1 MSDYEWWNDRCKQT
15 LGTFCDCVF
24 RRNPGILKS
33 FPSVFCAY
41 ITRDKAA
48 EYTNGQALSKEQ
60 VCAVKNDI
68 FLYLLILRIFVKK
81 KEPWETASKLT
92 LCDWG
97 YQATDISNYTLPA
110 DVRDITD
117 GATNKDILTAFGF
130 ELKDDHLGYRKIHC
144 RPAVTIGSTK
154 LKETFQAKTFTWSW
168 KFEHYYTIE
177 QRKGDALFSPIAREE
192 IFRLTEE
199 NAELEEQAAS
209 RQEEM
214 KRLKKKLQMLTRVIE
229 NAAAAE
235 ASLRDLVLV
244 PLGLDIDE
252 LGLDLSAMGLE
263 PSKVRKTS
271 LKTDALFEEYDKD
284 MMQSAILQSRIIP
297 ESAQSFFDDEKVN
310 TAEFLLQAAKY
321 QLATSNGD
329 ATAQRSARMTALVDP
344 NANLTEVQV
353 YRMLAVDF
361 GSHFDV
367 VDVNSPRSIEEWR
380 RMATRLVGGI
390 IQSRDNAAARAALE
404 HPNLVSVV
412 YVDPGH
418 WYVLRKIGAQLY
430 ATDSLKNKYRKMSLE
445 EALENLKA
453 TAFYCFKKDKA
464 DFETL
469 LQERQKG
476 NLTCGV
482 SAVNMGIGK
491 QKWTWEFN
499 GTQITGAGEA
509 FNADLES
516 QGPRAAYNVNGDRVK
531 GF

>member
-1 MSDYEWWNDRCKQT
+1 
-15 LGTFCDCVF
+15 
-24 RRNPGILKS
+24 
-33 FPSVFCAY
+33 
-41 ITRDKAA
+41 
-48 EYTNGQALSKEQ
+48 
-60 VCAVKNDI
+60 
-68 FLYLLILRIFVKK
+68 
-81 KEPWETASKLT
+81 
-92 LCDWG
+92 
-97 YQATDISNYTLPA
+97 
-110 DVRDITD
+110 
-117 GATNKDILTAFGF
+117 
-130 ELKDDHLGYRKIHC
+130 
-144 RPAVTIGSTK
+144 
-154 LKETFQAKTFTWSW
+154 
-168 KFEHYYTIE
+168 
-177 QRKGDALFSPIAREE
+177 
-192 IFRLTEE
+192 
-199 NAELEEQAAS
+199 
-209 RQEEM
+209 
-214 KRLKKKLQMLTRVIE
+214 
-229 NAAAAE
+229 
-235 ASLRDLVLV
+235 
-244 PLGLDIDE
+244 
-252 LGLDLSAMGLE
+252 
-263 PSKVRKTS
+263 
-271 LKTDALFEEYDKD
+271 
-284 MMQSAILQSRIIP
+284 
-297 ESAQSFFDDEKVN
+297 
-310 TAEFLLQAAKY
+310 
-321 QLATSNGD
+321 
-329 ATAQRSARMTALVDP
+329 
-344 NANLTEVQV
+344 
-353 YRMLAVDF
+353 MLAVDF